1 MPGNPLTDPNWAND
15 LASTVERVVG
25 TVRDKATTP
34 VVHLTRAVVYGLIA
48 AFVGLFG
55 LGLFLV
61 MLTRGIQSLL
71 ELFMEWPRAVYASYL
86 IVGGI
91 FCLAGFV
98 LLRSR
103 RPDES

>member
-34 VVHLTRAVVYGLIA
+34 VVHLTRALVYGLIA
-48 AFVGLFG
+48 AFLGLLG

-61 MLTRGIQSLL
+61 MATRGIQSLL
-71 ELFMEWPRAVYASYL
+71 DVFFEWPRSVYLSYL
-86 IVGGI
+86 ILGGLL
-91 FCLAGFV
+91 CLAGFLV
-98 LLRSR
+98 LRTR
-103 RPDES
+103 RADES